1 MPFRYS
7 IIIFVKN
14 KFTMPHKINI
24 SEENNTLTIIIN
36 AFYDEKKQ
44 QLLFLWIVL
53 FSICGIAIFSQFFVD
68 YPMETKLFFG
78 VYLAF
83 WLFFEFKVIYAFRWR
98 KYGSEIF
105 TIEENNII
113 LSKKIGNRGITET
126 YPIEDVKNFQLIKYK
141 DNFVHAINSNYWSI
155 NKYTISFDFN
165 NQTIPFGIELNENQ
179 AKNIIHTINNFVKK
193 SVEKNN

>member
-14 KFTMPHKINI
+14 KFTMSHKINI
-24 SEENNTLTIIIN
+24 SDENNTLTIIIN

-44 QLLFLWIVL
+44 QLLLIWIVL
-53 FSICGIAIFSQFFVD
+53 FSICGIAILSQFFVD

-78 VYLAF
+78 VYVAF

-113 LSKKIGNRGITET
+113 LSKLIGNRGITET

-165 NQTIPFGIELNENQ
+165 NQTIPFGIELDEKQ

>member
-14 KFTMPHKINI
+14 KFSMPHKINI
-24 SEENNTLTIIIN
+24 SDENNTLTIIIN

-44 QLLFLWIVL
+44 QLLLIWIIL
-53 FSICGIAIFSQFFVD
+53 FSICGIAILSQFFVD

-78 VYLAF
+78 VYVAF

-105 TIEENNII
+105 TIEGNNII
-113 LSKKIGNRGITET
+113 LSKLIGSRGITET
-126 YPIEDVKNFQLIKYK
+126 YPVEDVRNFQLITYK
-141 DNFVHAINSNYWSI
+141 DNFVHAINSNYWSV

-165 NQTIPFGIELNENQ
+165 NQTIPFGIELNEKQ